1 MYNNKGQTLVNA
13 HIWQEEKND
22 HKCSRES
29 SKGET
34 SKDIN
39 QVTEER
45 GVLKG
50 AHSRGLN
57 TA

>member
-1 MYNNKGQTLVNA
+1 MNA